1 MHIMDSEKKG
11 PTIDYVHAAGSE
23 ICLIGFQSDFEHL
36 SNKKGRI
43 FSDQMETFK
52 GRASSDY
59 VGPFLIG
66 TISPSSCDDGAG
78 ICSADGLIG
87 LNLETGGQIQI
98 ERKEARF
105 HHHVERNWKKRLE
118 DLLLYKWR
126 TIAPI
131 VGRTAAQR
139 LERYEYLLGEAQRR
153 AEGIEGEDSL
163 KEAKKLKLGDVD
175 PTTETKPASPDPIAR
190 LEDLLLYKNTELR
203 AAGIII
209 GSGWA
214 YKMKKHRLMDY
225 NNEIPFEK
233 QVPAGFHDPSEDKF
247 DKAQKTM
254 VEEKRRDWQERDDR
268 KADKDKLKKRKN
280 EDLPE
285 SIFGEKHEKKR
296 SKLILPEPQISD
308 KELEDII
315 KIGHV
320 SDSVRELVDDN
331 P

>member
-1 MHIMDSEKKG
+1 G

-52 GRASSDY
+52 GRAIGSDY

-66 TISPSSCDDGAG
+66 TISPSSCDDGAELV
-78 ICSADGLIG
+78 CCQC
-87 LNLETGGQIQI
+87 EF
-98 ERKEARF
+98 ARF

-175 PTTETKPASPDPIAR
+175 PTTETKPAKLEMLSEARAR
-190 LEDLLLYKNTELR
+190 LANTQGKKANRKAREKQLGEAR
-203 AAGIII
+203 RLA
-209 GSGWA
+209 SLQ
-214 YKMKKHRLMDY
+214 KHRTSGCW
-225 NNEIPFEK
+225 NNYW
-233 QVPAGFHDPSEDKF
+233 VWLG
-247 DKAQKTM
+247 
-254 VEEKRRDWQERDDR
+254 
-268 KADKDKLKKRKN
+268 L
-280 EDLPE
+280 
-285 SIFGEKHEKKR
+285 
-296 SKLILPEPQISD
+296 
-308 KELEDII
+308 
-315 KIGHV
+315 
-320 SDSVRELVDDN
+320 
-331 P
+331 